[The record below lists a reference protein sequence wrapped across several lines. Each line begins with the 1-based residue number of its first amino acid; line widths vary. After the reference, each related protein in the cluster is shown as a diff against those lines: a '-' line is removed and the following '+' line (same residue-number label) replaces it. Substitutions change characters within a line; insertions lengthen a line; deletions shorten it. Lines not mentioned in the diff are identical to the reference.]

1 MAQTATGRRG
11 SQDLLHND
19 LQSVTESMHSELA
32 GISQLMHDTGL
43 KATLMSGSGP
53 TLFGITEPDEV
64 DNIKRRLPRELNI
77 VVARPVRRGIVL
89 HSISLPGPSS

>member
-1 MAQTATGRRG
+1 
-11 SQDLLHND
+11 
-19 LQSVTESMHSELA
+19 MHPELA
-32 GISQLMHDTGL
+32 GIRQLMQGVGL

-64 DNIKRRLPRELNI
+64 DNIKRHMPRELNT

-89 HSISLPGPSS
+89 H